1 VSDAAPLPRLGEVFF
16 DVRGNSRSM
25 RLSWYA
31 DTGVAV
37 FSIWQAGMCTGTF
50 RLPIG
55 DLRRMIEI
63 LERGPAPQ
71 GQRRAP
77 VSAARRG
84 PDRGREEYPASEDE
98 IGLLDSAGGPDGYA
112 GAAYTADYGRSGQGT
127 GQHAHTDGG
136 TADYPAADYGSASY
150 GDPGYEQGSYGDPAY
165 EQASYA
171 DSGHNGGSNYGY
183 GGPDQ
188 HGDHHDAGRG
198 TESYGQDGY
207 SPDGGFGAPDRHR
220 GTDYGSAG
228 YQPADYGAGQ
238 PAGHESGTYEQHE
251 AGYGRGGYADE
262 AAARRSGRPD
272 SDYAP
277 GSYGAAAPDY
287 LTGEHPAPGYH
298 DGMRADTGSDY
309 GPGGYGSQPAF
320 PASGRRRDD
329 SRFAP
334 DTGGLPHGETDGTG
348 YSEERFVPPYVGG
361 GGDAYPNDNRAG
373 AAGYEGDLDDPGY
386 PAGAPSN
393 SPSDRYHETQWP
405 GESYSYGS
413 EYRRR

>member
-1 VSDAAPLPRLGEVFF
+1 
-16 DVRGNSRSM
+16 M

-71 GQRRAP
+71 GQRRPP

-84 PDRGREEYPASEDE
+84 PDRGRDEYPASEDE
-98 IGLLDSAGGPDGYA
+98 IGLLDSAGGQGGYA
-112 GAAYTADYGRSGQGT
+112 GTDYSADYGRSGHGT

-136 TADYPAADYGSASY
+136 TADYPAADYGSANY
-150 GDPGYEQGSYGDPAY
+150 GDPGYQ
-165 EQASYA
+165 QASYA
-171 DSGHNGGSNYGY
+171 DAGHSGGSNYGY
-183 GGPDQ
+183 GGPEQ
-188 HGDHHDAGRG
+188 HGDHQDAGRG
-198 TESYGQDGY
+198 TDSYGQDGY

-220 GTDYGSAG
+220 GADYGSAG
-228 YQPADYGAGQ
+228 YQPADYGTGQ
-238 PAGHESGTYEQHE
+238 PGGHESAAYEPHE

-262 AAARRSGRPD
+262 DASRRSGRPG

-309 GPGGYGSQPAF
+309 GPGGYGSQPAY
-320 PASGRRRDD
+320 
-329 SRFAP
+329 P
-334 DTGGLPHGETDGTG
+334 D
-348 YSEERFVPPYVGG
+348 ERFVPPYVAG
-361 GGDAYPNDNRAG
+361 GGDSYPNDNRAG
-373 AAGYEGDLDDPGY
+373 AAGYEGDVDDPGY
-386 PAGAPSN
+386 PAGSPSH
-393 SPSDRYHETQWP
+393 SPSDGYQETQWP
-405 GESYSYGS
+405 GEAYSYGS